1 MPGCF
6 AQVQLLSKTGASEDT
21 LVNGFA
27 FQATGL
33 TLSLT
38 DANSFVDAVKG
49 FYDDVRALG
58 GCRGLEQNNHLVK
71 IYDISGVAPNYP
83 LYEIQFNLASAVQ
96 SIALPMEVALAVS
109 YANLSE
115 TSVPRARRRGRI
127 YLSGWSDASNDAG
140 RPTATVYE
148 GLAQAYDDYITA
160 VNSVTALTAGIWS
173 RVDGLVYEIETTWCD
188 NEWDTQRK
196 RGGRPTARETIN
208 RP

>member
-49 FYDDVRALG
+49 FYDDVRTLG

-96 SIALPMEVALAVS
+96 SISLPMEVALAVS

-127 YLSGWSDASNDAG
+127 YISGWSDASNDAG
-140 RPTATVYE
+140 RPTSAVYE

-160 VNSVTALTAGIWS
+160 VNTVTALTAGVWS

-188 NEWDTQRK
+188 NEWDTQRR